1 MLNIY
6 ETRKLK
12 WQISVTESVGVEQ
25 INDNV
30 MEKQR
35 TGVLYNRSVNESR
48 GQNLERTW
56 DDVEWFKY

>member
-1 MLNIY
+1 MLNIC